1 MDKFAILQFY
11 ALLKRE
17 FLEHRNLFLG
27 APVVLALLLLGV
39 SILVASQLEQAQIA
53 SGLEYL
59 AMLFDGLSPFDM
71 APFFMILAIP
81 FMITLYVCCLIYL
94 VNTLYQD
101 RKEMS
106 VLFWQSMPVSNFKTV
121 LSKVVTVVIV
131 APLFYVAIIFG
142 LYLIGMIWLTALG
155 IANDIDLV
163 GIGWMFLAALA
174 SLVLIYLSSFL
185 ASLWLFPT
193 LGWLLLFSAFARK
206 TPLLWAIGV
215 FFMVGILEDFIFGTQ
230 YLANWV
236 ESRATNPAQY
246 LIFDIQNVLSKLFN
260 YDMFFGLA
268 LGSILV
274 AGAIFMRRYTD

>member
-193 LGWLLLFSAFARK
+193 LGWLLLFSAFAKK

>member
-236 ESRATNPAQY
+236 ESRAANPAQY